1 MSEININSD
10 GQQLS
15 AGVVI
20 TIIQDVVKRWYL
32 IVAAALMAA
41 MLAFVFVDFTYTPT
55 YRTTATFVVSSGSAT
70 STTFT
75 NISSANNAANV
86 FTEVLNSSILRKKV
100 LEEMDM
106 SHFDGSI
113 SASVASDTNL
123 LVMTV
128 TGTDP
133 RRVFLMAKGV
143 IQHHGV
149 VSQKALQ
156 GVVIEL
162 LDAPDAPVR
171 PINTPNMMSTAIKV
185 GILAGCAVAGILMVL
200 AYLSDKIR
208 SRAEA
213 DAKLTC
219 HVLGEIYHEKKAKT
233 LRARLANKKKS
244 ILITNPLT
252 SFIYTES
259 MHKLAGRVDKH
270 RHKGEHI
277 IMVTSVLENEGKSTV
292 ASNLAISMASKGKK
306 VLLID
311 CDLRKPSCNLIF
323 DIQKVNTSIVEVL
336 KGKASLD
343 EAVQY
348 IPNADIYLLPGR
360 KSVKTATAM
369 ISSEAMANLLDMAG
383 EKFDLVI
390 VDVPP
395 MAVAADAEN
404 ISEYVDA
411 SLLVVR
417 QNAATAD
424 RVNDAAAVLGKT
436 SHLLGCVL
444 NNVFGAG
451 NFAPVYG
458 SYYGKY
464 GRYGKYGKYGRY
476 GYGRYGYGREK
487 SDSEVKA

>member
-1 MSEININSD
+1 MSEININND

-20 TIIQDVVKRWYL
+20 TIIHDVMKRWYL
-32 IVAAALMAA
+32 IVVAALMAA
-41 MLAFVFVDFTYTPT
+41 TMAFMLVDFTYKPL
-55 YRTTATFVVSSGSAT
+55 YSTTATFVVSSGSTT
-70 STTFT
+70 STTYT
-75 NISSANNAANV
+75 NISSANSAATV

-100 LEEMDM
+100 LEEMGM

-123 LVMTV
+123 MVMTV
-128 TGTDP
+128 TGSDP

-143 IQHHGV
+143 IQYHYV
-149 VSQKALQ
+149 VSEKALY
-156 GVVIEL
+156 GIVIEL
-162 LDAPDAPVR
+162 LDAPDAPIR
-171 PINTPNMMSTAIKV
+171 PINIPNMRASIIKAAV
-185 GILAGCAVAGILMVL
+185 LAGCAVVGVLVVL

-208 SRAEA
+208 SRGEA

-233 LRARLANKKKS
+233 LGSRVGKKKKS

-270 RHKGEHI
+270 RHKGEKI

-292 ASNLAISMASKGKK
+292 ASNLAISMATKGKK

-323 DIQKVNTSIVEVL
+323 DIGKVAAGVGDVL
-336 KGKASLD
+336 KGKIGLD
-343 EAVQY
+343 EAVQH
-348 IPNADIYLLPGR
+348 ISNAGIYLLPCK
-360 KSVKTATAM
+360 KSLKTAAEMLNSVAM
-369 ISSEAMANLLDMAG
+369 ENLLKEAG
-383 EKFDLVI
+383 EKYDMVI

-404 ISEYVDA
+404 ISEYVDS

-417 QNAATAD
+417 QNASGAD
-424 RVNDAAAVLGKT
+424 RINDAAVVLGKT

-444 NNVFGAG
+444 NNVYGAG

-458 SYYGKY
+458 SS
-464 GRYGKYGKYGRY
+464 YGKYGKYGKYSRYDYGKY
-476 GYGRYGYGREK
+476 GYGNRK
-487 SDSEVKA
+487 SEGSEVKA